1 MSKNKGNTGGAPK
14 ASASIEDNL
23 RKVYQEILNEDIP
36 DRLKDLLAQL
46 RASQG
51 VEGAA
56 KAASTRARPQHAD
69 DGASDDGASDDGASD
84 GASVS
89 ESGANLGGEND
100 GNKGEIGST

>member
-23 RKVYQEILNEDIP
+23 RKVYQDILNEEIP
-36 DRLKDLLAQL
+36 DRLKDLLSQL
-46 RASQG
+46 RANQG

-56 KAASTRARPQHAD
+56 KAASTQAGPQQAEP
-69 DGASDDGASDDGASD
+69 GASG

-89 ESGANLGGEND
+89 DYGANLGDDND
-100 GNKGEIGST
+100 GNKGGIGSR